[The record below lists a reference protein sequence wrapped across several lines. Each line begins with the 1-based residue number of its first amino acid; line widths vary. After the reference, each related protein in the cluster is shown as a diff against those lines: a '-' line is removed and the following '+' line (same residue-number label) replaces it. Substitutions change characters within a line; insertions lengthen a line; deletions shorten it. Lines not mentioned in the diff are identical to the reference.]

1 MFRKLSTQE
10 LNRKSVDEF
19 RRSEKIPVIIVLDN
33 VRSMNNVGSIFRSAD
48 AFLLQGI
55 FICGYTPKPPHRDIE
70 KTALGAT
77 GTVHWEYHPEI
88 LPALKELQNNGY
100 KLCAIEQASGS
111 VLLQDWKVDREEKWA
126 LILGNEVEGVQEDV
140 VEICDQVVE
149 IPQSGMKHS
158 LNISV
163 AAGIVFWKLYEQYL
177 KF

>member
-1 MFRKLSTQE
+1 MH
-10 LNRKSVDEF
+10 N
-19 RRSEKIPVIIVLDN
+19 
-33 VRSMNNVGSIFRSAD
+33 
-48 AFLLQGI
+48 
-55 FICGYTPKPPHRDIE
+55 
-70 KTALGAT
+70 
-77 GTVHWEYHPEI
+77 
-88 LPALKELQNNGY
+88 
-100 KLCAIEQASGS
+100 SGS

>member
-1 MFRKLSTQE
+1 
-10 LNRKSVDEF
+10 
-19 RRSEKIPVIIVLDN
+19 
-33 VRSMNNVGSIFRSAD
+33 
-48 AFLLQGI
+48 
-55 FICGYTPKPPHRDIE
+55 
-70 KTALGAT
+70 
-77 GTVHWEYHPEI
+77 
-88 LPALKELQNNGY
+88 
-100 KLCAIEQASGS
+100 
-111 VLLQDWKVDREEKWA
+111 